1 MFDPFILNFKKLLII
16 LTELKMAI
24 EKSKNFFLT

>member
-1 MFDPFILNFKKLLII
+1 MFDPFILNFKKLRII